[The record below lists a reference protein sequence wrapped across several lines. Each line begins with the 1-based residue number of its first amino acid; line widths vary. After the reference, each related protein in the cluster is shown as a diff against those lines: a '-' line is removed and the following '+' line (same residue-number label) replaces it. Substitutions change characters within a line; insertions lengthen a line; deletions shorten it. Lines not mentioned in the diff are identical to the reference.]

1 MLFILVLLTLCSQ
14 LIAQNTQTAPV
25 TGVAAYQP
33 QQRMEVYSW
42 SQRPDEDG
50 TDLQKKFIKQEWVQ
64 ANVKFRSSRPDMQ
77 VPLIFDVH
85 NDMTYYLQ
93 NNVIMEFVDS
103 VAEFSVKVPY
113 KKDSIDIKHKR
124 FYPAIQA
131 NTSATF
137 YQVLV
142 EGKIELLK
150 CRSKSILLF
159 KNPDMPEE
167 RKKDPE
173 FLYFASMP
181 GGKIVQIETDAAV
194 ILKNMQEYDWV
205 IREVMKREKL
215 KPKDEDKLVELFVL
229 LHNEMQ

>member
-1 MLFILVLLTLCSQ
+1 MRTILVMVLLCCCNQ
-14 LIAQNTQTAPV
+14 LIAQDPPN
-25 TGVAAYQP
+25 GVSGYKP

-42 SQRPDEDG
+42 AQRPDEDG
-50 TDLQKKFIKQEWVQ
+50 TDIQKKFIKQEWTRGV
-64 ANVKFRSSRPDMQ
+64 VKFKSGRPDMQ

-85 NDMTYYLQ
+85 NDMPYYLQ

-103 VAEFSVKVPY
+103 VSEFSMAVPF
-113 KKDSIDIKHKR
+113 KKDSMVMKYKR

-131 NTSATF
+131 NSSVTF

-159 KNPDMPEE
+159 KDPQTAEE

-173 FLYFASMP
+173 YLYFVYMP
-181 GGKIVQIETDAAV
+181 GGKIVQIKPDAEV

-205 IREVMKREKL
+205 IREVMKKEKL
-215 KPKDEDKLVELFVL
+215 KPNDEDNLVELFVL
-229 LHNEMQ
+229 LHNELQ